1 MRSARYLCCFVLGL
15 QTSAL
20 LTPSRP
26 PRAALRCD
34 AKSKKKAK
42 AAPFKPPPL
51 ELSRPIDVFSRRD
64 SHAVST
70 EAAERAAI
78 ALRIGVEE
86 LRSLEASVAVERSGR
101 GGDVTLR
108 GELTATVAQKSVTSG
123 DLIVSD
129 VTAPIDFWVV
139 VSDGESDI
147 DDDDRDVVETSDGM
161 VDLGEIVVQTL
172 SLEVDPYPGTGT
184 ASGEPVASYGDLDD
198 AQPIIVDDSLLGG
211 DLDLS

>member
-1 MRSARYLCCFVLGL
+1 M
-15 QTSAL
+15 
-20 LTPSRP
+20 
-26 PRAALRCD
+26 
-34 AKSKKKAK
+34 
-42 AAPFKPPPL
+42 
-51 ELSRPIDVFSRRD
+51 
-64 SHAVST
+64 
-70 EAAERAAI
+70 
-78 ALRIGVEE
+78 
-86 LRSLEASVAVERSGR
+86 AVERSSR

-108 GELTATVAQKSVTSG
+108 GGTATVAQKSVTSS
-123 DLIVSD
+123 DLVVSD

-147 DDDDRDVVETSDGM
+147 DDDDRDVVETGDGM